1 MKKCPNKS
9 PSRRDKSKHS
19 NDSLITLAERVTDL
33 FDPGSILI
41 LWRPDGL
48 ASWRHVPT
56 RLVAQDAVGHTFGRG
71 CGTWWR
77 PGRTCI
83 GRGPTTF
90 AVVGPFV
97 VARGLVTSLVPHSF
111 LDFGNGVAPQRP
123 GLGRGRLPFPR
134 CLLLFLARCSCMS
147 P

>member
-1 MKKCPNKS
+1 MKKYATKHPPKRVKNKGA
-9 PSRRDKSKHS
+9 
-19 NDSLITLAERVTDL
+19 NNSLITLAERVTDL

-56 RLVAQDAVGHTFGRG
+56 RLVAQDAGGHTFGRG

-77 PGRTCI
+77 PGRTRI

-97 VARGLVTSLVPHSF
+97 VARGLVTSLVPYSF
-111 LDFGNGVAPQRP
+111 LDFGNGVAPQRL
-123 GLGRGRLPFPR
+123 GLGRGRLPFLR
-134 CLLLFLARCSCMS
+134 CLLLFLARCSYMS